1 MLVVVLVDTSMS
13 YSKSRFTFLYRL
25 DDRFIKKLVAHFVTY
40 MCGTPTLYDFQ
51 AQYVCVDFI
60 VGFADWTVRVIRFF
74 SFNTMYFLQLKCAY
88 GCIIIAIGFTFLF
101 LEVLVTLYSRV
112 YF

>member
-1 MLVVVLVDTSMS
+1 MLVVVWVDTSMS

-74 SFNTMYFLQLKCAY
+74 FLQHDVFFTIKV
-88 GCIIIAIGFTFLF
+88 CIW
-101 LEVLVTLYSRV
+101 LYYYSYRI
-112 YF
+112 YFFVP